1 MTGPSVER
9 RALLRWQE
17 PIAEEIADVTPP
29 EGGSF
34 LELPGPR
41 VRLAR
46 PKLEPAA
53 SYGGA
58 LAARVLGGD
67 GSPRPSV
74 LLGDAIVALTSAPLA
89 LAARDDGG
97 CWALHE
103 GQVVHHDAHGSA
115 VRALALD
122 AIALVPAP
130 DDGVWAVGMRDARR
144 IDGGG
149 GVADPVEWHG
159 GLGSA
164 PADGGLAAVTRD
176 GLQTLEAEPVD
187 AELDPHAQLLASA
200 GGVLITRGGGGVRRG
215 AEHIPL
221 QAAGVAGDGTPWISG
236 RAGPQT
242 VELRLG
248 AQVEHFDVPDSS
260 PGVLRVVAV
269 EEDSVLVAALD
280 QAWRLR
286 GGSVE
291 ETFALD
297 DERYRESLFPQLWE
311 LTAVGATPAGD
322 VLVGASGPAGLAVLS
337 LAWPT

>member
-1 MTGPSVER
+1 VVIER
-9 RALLRWQE
+9 RALLRWQQPVPE
-17 PIAEEIADVTPP
+17 ELAEIGPLE
-29 EGGSF
+29 GSF

-41 VRLAR
+41 RRPAR
-46 PKLEPAA
+46 PKLEPVT

-67 GSPRPSV
+67 GSPRPAV
-74 LLGDAIVALTSAPLA
+74 LLGGEVVTLTSAPLA
-89 LAARDDGG
+89 LSARDDGG
-97 CWALHE
+97 CWALHD
-103 GQVVHHDAHGSA
+103 GQLVHHDTDGSA
-115 VRALALD
+115 LRALALD

-130 DDGVWAVGMRDARR
+130 GDGVWAVGTRDARR

-149 GVADPVEWHG
+149 AVADPLEWHG

-176 GLQTLEAEPVD
+176 GLATLETAASD
-187 AELDPHAQLLASA
+187 AQLDPHEQLLASA
-200 GGVLITRGGGGVRRG
+200 GGALVTRGGGGVRRRAG
-215 AEHIPL
+215 GQVEHVPL
-221 QAAGVAGDGTPWISG
+221 QAAGVADDGTPWVSG

-248 AQVEHFDVPDSS
+248 TRVQRFDVPDHS

-269 EEDSVLVAALD
+269 DGDVIIVAALD

-291 ETFALD
+291 EAFALD
-297 DERYRESLFPQLWE
+297 DDSYREQLFPHLWE

-322 VLVGASGPAGLAVLS
+322 LLVGASGPAGLAVLS